1 MDIIMKFNKAGLDL
15 IKSFEGLKLE
25 TYKCSAGVNTIGYG
39 TTLINGKMVQNGLKI
54 SLEDAER
61 FLIEDIKKFES
72 GVSKVVYVSLNDN
85 QFSSLVS
92 FSYNVGLGA
101 LRGSTLLKMVNRNPN
116 DPLIRNEFLKW
127 NKINKV
133 ESRGLTRRRK
143 AESDLYFTK

>member
-1 MDIIMKFNKAGLDL
+1 MKLNKAGLDL
-15 IKSFEGLKLE
+15 IKSFEGLRLE
-25 TYKCSAGVNTIGYG
+25 TYKCSSGVNTIGYG

-72 GVSKVVYVSLNDN
+72 GVLRVVSVGLTNN
-85 QFSSLVS
+85 QFSALVA

-116 DPLIRNEFLKW
+116 DPLIRNEFMKW
-127 NKINKV
+127 NKAAGK
-133 ESRGLTRRRK
+133 ELTGLTRRRK

>member
-1 MDIIMKFNKAGLDL
+1 MKLNKAGLDL
-15 IKSFEGLKLE
+15 IKSFEGLRLE
-25 TYKCSAGVNTIGYG
+25 TYKCSAGVNTVGYG

-72 GVSKVVYVSLNDN
+72 GVLKVVSVGLTNN
-85 QFSSLVS
+85 QFSSLVA

-101 LRGSTLLKMVNRNPN
+101 LRGSTLLKIVNRNPN
-116 DPLIRNEFLKW
+116 DPLIRNEFMKW
-127 NKINKV
+127 NKAAGK
-133 ESRGLTRRRK
+133 ELTGLTRRRK

>member
-1 MDIIMKFNKAGLDL
+1 MKFNKAGLDL

-25 TYKCSAGVNTIGYG
+25 TYVCSGGVNTIGYG

-72 GVSKVVYVSLNDN
+72 GVSKVVYTSLNDN

>member
-1 MDIIMKFNKAGLDL
+1 MKLNKAGLDL
-15 IKSFEGLKLE
+15 IKSFEGLALE
-25 TYKCSAGVNTIGYG
+25 SYVCSGGRQTVGYG

-72 GVSKVVYVSLNDN
+72 GVSKVVSVGLTDN
-85 QFSSLVS
+85 QFSALVT

-101 LRGSTLLKMVNRNPN
+101 LRGSTLLKIVNRNPN
-116 DPLIRNEFLKW
+116 DPLIRNEFMKW
-127 NKINKV
+127 NKAAGK
-133 ESRGLTRRRK
+133 ELTGLTRRRK

>member
-1 MDIIMKFNKAGLDL
+1 MKISKNGLDL

-72 GVSKVVYVSLNDN
+72 GVLKVVSASLNDN
-85 QFSSLVS
+85 QFSALVA

-101 LRGSTLLKMVNRNPN
+101 LRGSTLLKIVNRNPN
-116 DPLIRNEFLKW
+116 DPLIRNEFMKW
-127 NKINKV
+127 NKAAGK
-133 ESRGLTRRRK
+133 ELTGLTRRRK